1 MSVCFVPSNSF
12 NNFSKSVVK
21 GLPDLVIT
29 ERIPFTMMMSSSIG
43 VPILLVSIG
52 VSIRISVCMTIF
64 FCSKV
69 LIVVWGIQFN
79 IMISTFKTNL

>member
-12 NNFSKSVVK
+12 NSFSKSVVK

-29 ERIPFTMMMSSSIG
+29 ERIPFTMMMSSIG
-43 VPILLVSIG
+43 VPILVSIG
-52 VSIRISVCMTIF
+52 VSISLSVIMTIF